1 MWQYKDDP
9 KRGKKIKSLKSKGM
23 VLTMTKKMT
32 KKEMFAVIAETIETM
47 EVENKAE
54 MLNFID
60 HEIELLNKKSGKS
73 GQTKTQKENEL
84 LKEQLLSAFAE
95 MEKPVTISEF
105 QEKCA
110 EPVAQLSNQKLSAL
124 LNQLVKA
131 EKMVKTIE
139 KKKSH
144 FSLV

>member
-1 MWQYKDDP
+1 
-9 KRGKKIKSLKSKGM
+9 
-23 VLTMTKKMT
+23 MTKKMT
-32 KKEMFAVIAETIETM
+32 KKEMFAMVQAVVENAT
-47 EVENKAE
+47 VENKAE
-54 MLNFID
+54 MIAFIE
-60 HEIELLNKKSGKS
+60 HEIELLNKKSSKS
-73 GQTKTQKENEL
+73 GQTKTQKENET

-105 QEKCA
+105 QENSQ

-131 EKMVKTIE
+131 KKMVKTIE